1 MTLRLIREPTVDGT
15 TLGVLFLNGRFYCFS
30 LEDAVHDG
38 PKVPGSTAIPA
49 GRYEVRITW
58 SPKFNR
64 LLPEV
69 LAVPGFSGIRLHPGN
84 SIADTAGCI
93 LLGIQRAGVR
103 IVESERACVY
113 VQEHIAEAAT
123 RGEATWLQI
132 DDAEA

>member
-1 MTLRLIREPTVDGT
+1 MTLRLVREPTANGT
-15 TLGVLFLNGRFYCFS
+15 TLGVLFLDGRFYCFS

-58 SPKFNR
+58 SPKFKR

-69 LAVPGFSGIRLHPGN
+69 LDVPGFSGIRLHPGN

-103 IVESERACVY
+103 ILESQLACAY
-113 VQEHIAEAAT
+113 VQNQIEDAAA